1 MADDGSVQSASNWP
15 IPKFYF
21 SVKIGNLV
29 SSFQEVSG
37 LDVEA
42 QVIEYRHGDSPI
54 FSNQK
59 MPGLVKFSNIT
70 LKKGMFKDGKAFQ
83 DLFNK
88 STMNTVV
95 RQPVVISLLD
105 EDNKVTMKWTL
116 QNAWVTKITGS
127 NMDSNTNEV
136 LVETMELAHEGLTI
150 GQ

>member
-1 MADDGSVQSASNWP
+1 MADDGSAQSASVWP
-15 IPKFYF
+15 IAKFYF

-37 LDVEA
+37 LDVET
-42 QVIEYRHGDSPI
+42 QVIEYRHADSPI

-70 LKKGMFKDGKAFQ
+70 LKKGIFKDGKAFQ
-83 DLFNK
+83 DVCNK

-95 RQPVVISLLD
+95 RQTVVISLLD

-116 QNAWVTKITGS
+116 QNAWVTKMSGTNVKS
-127 NMDSNTNEV
+127 DTNEG